1 LLISIV
7 IFRSA
12 ADRRAAF
19 GRAPNSDDPL
29 IDVRVANDAAIGEH
43 RYNRKGV
50 VLEGQHVNFVSAIK
64 YIAKLE
70 NYMAKVRT
78 HSTVSWIEISV

>member
-1 LLISIV
+1 MLFLLV
-7 IFRSA
+7 IFRRG
-12 ADRRAAF
+12 ADRRAAL
-19 GRAPNSDDPL
+19 GRTPNSDDRL
-29 IDVRVANDAAIGEH
+29 IDVRIANDAAIRDH

-50 VLEGQHVNFVSAIK
+50 VLEGQHVNFFSGIE

-78 HSTVSWIEISV
+78 RP

>member
-1 LLISIV
+1 LV
-7 IFRSA
+7 IFRPA

-19 GRAPNSDDPL
+19 RRTPNSDDRL
-29 IDVRVANDAAIGEH
+29 IDVRIANDAH

-50 VLEGQHVNFVSAIK
+50 VLEGQHVNFFSGIE
-64 YIAKLE
+64 YIPKLE

-78 HSTVSWIEISV
+78 RPRAS